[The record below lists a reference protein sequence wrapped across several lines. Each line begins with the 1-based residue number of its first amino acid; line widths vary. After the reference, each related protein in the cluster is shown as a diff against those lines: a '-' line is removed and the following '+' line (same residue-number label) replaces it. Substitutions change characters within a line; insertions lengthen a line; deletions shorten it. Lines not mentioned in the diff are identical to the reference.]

1 MSRFLAFSLYL
12 ILLLA
17 SLAAA
22 AFGVMNYL
30 TLARGIESG
39 VPPQEK
45 IWGTNVALERYT
57 TDPDLD
63 RALELMRA
71 AGLHYVRQ
79 YFPWREIEPT
89 RGVFD
94 WTKWDRMVEHARR
107 YDLRIVAVLTTA
119 PAWAQRDD
127 ERDLPTAPPADF
139 AEFARFASDF
149 AKRYGSA
156 IDDYQ
161 IWDEPNV
168 PPTWGRRN
176 ADPVEYAQML
186 MPASEAIRASD
197 SNARIVLAGL
207 AMNVRTQRPHPDY
220 SEILF
225 LRGLYEIG
233 ANKYFDVV
241 AAKPY
246 GMWTG
251 PEDRQV
257 NSAILNFSRVILLR
271 DEMLH
276 YGDAAK
282 PVWLVEMGWN
292 ALPAEWA
299 GAPSPWGTDSD
310 DKQADRLARAL
321 TRVESEWQW
330 VTGLFP
336 LYLEPNAPPSDPRW
350 GFALV
355 NPDFSPRP
363 AYDALAQ
370 FVKNPQSASTA
381 LPVPPW
387 LPVALLAGVAL
398 VSAWRA
404 WDYAFVM
411 RVDTGWRALATR
423 FRALP
428 EIVQLAT
435 LGLAVLA
442 FYVSP
447 RVPLN
452 FILLGIL
459 VLLFALRL
467 DFGLALTVATIPF
480 WNFPKTLVGS
490 FQFSMVEALTW
501 VSVAAWTMDALLS
514 QGHSRNRVFQ
524 AKLRACCQT
533 QFGEKPGFLGIRLAA
548 LDWAVVALIVLGLL
562 STQIAGNFG
571 VAMREF
577 RLVVLDPA
585 LLYGVIRLSNLPLRQ
600 IHWLVYALL
609 ASGVAVC
616 VVALAQWLTGDVI
629 VADDLRRVRAVWGS
643 PNNVALYLG
652 RLLPIALAFTLLLRR
667 VSARWIYAAL
677 VLLYSLVIYL
687 TFSRGAFFLGVPAA
701 VIFIGIGLWSRSRA
715 WTRRNLLLVGGAAA
729 VGVLALI
736 PLVGTARFNSL
747 FEVGTGTGFFRIA
760 VWTSAIRMIRDHWL
774 FGVGLDNFLY
784 EYPKYILPEAWR
796 EPNLS
801 HPHNLLLDFWVR
813 LGILGVGVL
822 IWMVVVFF
830 RRAWR
835 VFGTS
840 ENIYP
845 RALALGLM
853 ASMVDFIAHGMID
866 AAFFYIDLAY
876 VFIVTLALVE
886 AISANVSG
894 GASARSINTA
904 PSA

>member
-1 MSRFLAFSLYL
+1 MSRFLAFLLYL
-12 ILLLA
+12 VLVLA

-30 TLARGIESG
+30 TGARGIESA
-39 VPPQEK
+39 VPAQEK

-57 TDPDLD
+57 TDAELD
-63 RALELMRA
+63 RALERVRA
-71 AGLHYVRQ
+71 AGLRYVRQ

-89 RGVFD
+89 RGVYD
-94 WTKWDRMVEHARR
+94 WTTWDRVIDHTRQH
-107 YDLRIVAVLTTA
+107 DLKIVAVMITA
-119 PAWAQRDD
+119 PAWAQRDY

-149 AKRYGSA
+149 AKRYGNA

-161 IWDEPNV
+161 VWDEPNV

-186 MPASEAIRASD
+186 IRVSEAIRASD
-197 SNARIVLAGL
+197 SNARILLAGL

-246 GMWTG
+246 GMWTD

-321 TRVESEWQW
+321 TRVQSEWQW
-330 VTGLFP
+330 VTGMFP

-387 LPVALLAGVAL
+387 LPVALLAGVAA

-404 WDYAFVM
+404 WHYAFALG
-411 RVDTGWRALATR
+411 VDAGWRALVTL
-423 FRALP
+423 FRSLP
-428 EIVQLAT
+428 EIVQFAA

-442 FYVSP
+442 FYISP
-447 RVPLN
+447 RVQ
-452 FILLGIL
+452 FSFVLLATL
-459 VLLFALRL
+459 VVLFALRL
-467 DFGLALTVATIPF
+467 DFGLALTIATIPF
-480 WNFPKTLVGS
+480 WNFPKTLLGS

-501 VSVAAWTMDALLS
+501 VSVAAWVLDALLARRL
-514 QGHSRNRVFQ
+514 SRNRV
-524 AKLRACCQT
+524 LSER
-533 QFGEKPGFLGIRLAA
+533 PGFWGIRLSA
-548 LDWAVVALIVLGLL
+548 LDWAVVALVALGLL

-577 RLVVLDPA
+577 RVVVLDPA
-585 LLYGVIRLSNLPLRQ
+585 LLYAVIRLSNLSFKKNQ
-600 IHWLVYALL
+600 WLVYALL

-616 VVALAQWLTGDVI
+616 IVALAQWLTGDVI
-629 VADDLRRVRAVWGS
+629 VADDVRRVRAVWGS

-652 RLLPIALAFTLLLRR
+652 RLLPIALAFTLVLRR
-667 VSARWIYAAL
+667 SRTRWVYAAL

-701 VIFIGIGLWSRSRA
+701 VIFIGIVLWSRSRA
-715 WTRRNLLLVGGAAA
+715 WTRRNLLLVGAAA
-729 VGVLALI
+729 VVGVLALI
-736 PLVGTARFNSL
+736 PLIGTARFNSL
-747 FEVGTGTGFFRIA
+747 FEVGTGTGFFRLA
-760 VWTSAIRMIRDHWL
+760 VWTSAVQMIRDHWL
-774 FGVGLDNFLY
+774 YGVGLDNFLY

-801 HPHNLLLDFWVR
+801 HPHNLLLDFWAR
-813 LGILGVGVL
+813 LGILGVGAL
-822 IWMVVVFF
+822 IWMLVGFF

-835 VFGTS
+835 AFAAS
-840 ENIYP
+840 ENVYI

-876 VFIVTLALVE
+876 VFIVTLAV
-886 AISANVSG
+886 VSG
-894 GASARSINTA
+894 DKAD
-904 PSA
+904 